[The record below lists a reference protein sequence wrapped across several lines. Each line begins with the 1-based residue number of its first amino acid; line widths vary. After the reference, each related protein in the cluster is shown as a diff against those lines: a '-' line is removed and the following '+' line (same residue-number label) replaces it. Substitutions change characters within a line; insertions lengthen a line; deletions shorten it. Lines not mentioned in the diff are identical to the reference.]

1 MNNGAE
7 YSFIEYSYNE
17 DVIST
22 DVIEQKI
29 TDLGFTKRTRNE
41 EGSICLWTQHL
52 CILVV
57 RNTKNVL
64 EPGIT
69 GIGVSCST
77 EIITSIGAQY
87 EMESGMYVYPLG
99 ERNRI
104 LMMPHNE
111 FEDMKKAL
119 AKTINLRKENKNNG
133 LNFVSGLIYNNV
145 DPRMMDVF
153 QDIGFKFTRSTD
165 NYNVLM
171 SSSNRFSLICN
182 KNNDD
187 KTFQTII
194 CDTDDVFHT
203 TACMTSLKVKM
214 KKFKIDKS
222 KLNFDKLNHKIVG
235 YNCHAVGNTDSYTIE
250 NFAIDAV
257 PNLDLIFRQRK
268 QYLHIREDTLGFY
281 YEDEK
286 K

>member
-1 MNNGAE
+1 MRLWRVGDIYNMNNGAE

-111 FEDMKKAL
+111 FEDIPL
-119 AKTINLRKENKNNG
+119 
-133 LNFVSGLIYNNV
+133 
-145 DPRMMDVF
+145 
-153 QDIGFKFTRSTD
+153 
-165 NYNVLM
+165 
-171 SSSNRFSLICN
+171 
-182 KNNDD
+182 
-187 KTFQTII
+187 
-194 CDTDDVFHT
+194 
-203 TACMTSLKVKM
+203 
-214 KKFKIDKS
+214 
-222 KLNFDKLNHKIVG
+222 
-235 YNCHAVGNTDSYTIE
+235 
-250 NFAIDAV
+250 
-257 PNLDLIFRQRK
+257 
-268 QYLHIREDTLGFY
+268 
-281 YEDEK
+281 
-286 K
+286 